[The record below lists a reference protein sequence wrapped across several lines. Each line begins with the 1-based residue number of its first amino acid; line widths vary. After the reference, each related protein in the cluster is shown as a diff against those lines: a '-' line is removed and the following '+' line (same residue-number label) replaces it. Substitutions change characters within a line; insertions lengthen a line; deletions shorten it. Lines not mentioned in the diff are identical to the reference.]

1 MNRVILM
8 DSLMKLI
15 QKVKEVLRKKL
26 VMIFKNSQLVK
37 KNFNVTDTW
46 EISDIRDSK
55 EESRT
60 NNELVCIGELM
71 WDSISGVHLRG
82 KYESN

>member
-1 MNRVILM
+1 M
-8 DSLMKLI
+8 
-15 QKVKEVLRKKL
+15 
-26 VMIFKNSQLVK
+26 
-37 KNFNVTDTW
+37 TDTW
-46 EISDIRDSK
+46 EIFDIWDSK

-71 WDSISGVHLRG
+71 WDGVSGTHLRG

>member
-1 MNRVILM
+1 M
-8 DSLMKLI
+8 
-15 QKVKEVLRKKL
+15 
-26 VMIFKNSQLVK
+26 
-37 KNFNVTDTW
+37 TDTW
-46 EISDIRDSK
+46 EIFDIRDSK

-71 WDSISGVHLRG
+71 WDGVSGIHLRG